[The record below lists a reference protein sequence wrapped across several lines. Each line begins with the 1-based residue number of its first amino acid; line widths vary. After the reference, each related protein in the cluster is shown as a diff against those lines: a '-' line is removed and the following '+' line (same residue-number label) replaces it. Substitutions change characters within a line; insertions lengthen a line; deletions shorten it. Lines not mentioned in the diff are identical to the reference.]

1 MVAEPRW
8 SPDGERLGW
17 VEGRAGRFDL
27 VVAGAPGAVDRAPV
41 VVTAETGVAGT
52 RATGGGIWCWVGA
65 AHVAVVAPDGRLV
78 LVPVDGGS
86 MRTLARDGRA
96 GAPAA
101 AADGSRVAVVLERE
115 DACDVAVVEVDTS
128 SWPSRVSHADFAWD
142 PVWSPDGTR
151 LAWHEWDLDAMSWD
165 ASRIVVGDAR
175 GFGTGSAAKVVAGG
189 AGISVGQPR
198 FSPSGDALA
207 WVTDERGW
215 WNVVVAD
222 AHGDGA
228 RPVAPEPFEQAEPAW
243 GLGQRSFAWSPDGR
257 AIVLCR
263 NESGFGRL
271 LAVTLDAPL
280 GGGTVHE
287 LGRGWHHG
295 LDWGRAGIAAVRSG
309 ARTPPV
315 VCITPAPDAP
325 TPGREVVVDREVVAH
340 AAPAGVRRDG
350 LVEPEPIAW
359 ESDDETAMPSTTIP
373 STTIPTTTIPTTT
386 IYGLLFRPDRDDA
399 ARPPLVVDVHGG
411 PTGQAT
417 VQWKPLHQHLVT
429 SGFAV
434 LAPDPRGSTG
444 HGRAY
449 AQALAGGW
457 GELDVADC
465 AAGIRAVVD
474 RGLCD
479 PGRVFVSGASSGGLT
494 ALLLAVRHP
503 GLVRAVVAMYAVTD
517 LVHLAATTHRFESRS
532 VDWLVGPLSRDAGR
546 YRARSPIT
554 HAADLRAPVLLL
566 HGADDTV
573 VPPEQAASLAAA
585 VRAAGGTVE
594 HHEYEGEGHGWSRED
609 TVLDVYARI
618 DDFLRRHC
626 AAR

>member
-1 MVAEPRW
+1 VPAALPATLIARTGVVAEPRW
-8 SPDGERLGW
+8 SPDGQRLGW
-17 VEGRAGRFDL
+17 IEGRAGRFDL

-65 AHVAVVAPDGRLV
+65 AHVAAVAPDGRLV

-101 AADGSRVAVVLERE
+101 AADGSRVAFVLERA
-115 DACDVAVVEVDTS
+115 DACDVAVVDVDTS
-128 SWPSRVSHADFAWD
+128 SWPRRVSHADFAWD
-142 PVWSPDGTR
+142 PAWSPDGTR

-175 GFGTGSAAKVVAGG
+175 GLGTEGAAKVVAGG

-215 WNVVVAD
+215 WNVFVAD
-222 AHGDGA
+222 ADGA
-228 RPVAPEPFEQAEPAW
+228 GPRPVAPEPFEQAEPAW

-257 AIVLCR
+257 AIALCR

-271 LAVTLDAPL
+271 LAVALDAPL
-280 GGGTVHE
+280 DRGTVHE
-287 LGRGWHHG
+287 LERGWHHG
-295 LDWGRAGIAAVRSG
+295 LDWGPAGIAAVRSG

-315 VCITPAPDAP
+315 TCIIGAPGSSSAPATAAP
-325 TPGREVVVDREVVAH
+325 PGRREVVAH

-350 LVEPEPIAW
+350 LVEPEAVTW
-359 ESDDETAMPSTTIP
+359 EADDE
-373 STTIPTTTIPTTT
+373 TT
-386 IYGLLFRPDRDDA
+386 IYGLLFRPDREDA
-399 ARPPLVVDVHGG
+399 GRARLVVDVHGG

-449 AQALAGGW
+449 AQALAGRW

-465 AAGIRAVVD
+465 AAGIRAAVD
-474 RGLCD
+474 RGWCD
-479 PGRVFVSGASSGGLT
+479 RERVVVSGASSGGLT

-503 GLVRAVVAMYAVTD
+503 DLVRAVVAMYAVTD

-532 VDWLVGPLSRDAGR
+532 IDWLVGPLVRDAAR
-546 YRARSPIT
+546 YRDRSPIT
-554 HAADLRAPVLLL
+554 HAADLRAPLLLL

-573 VPPEQAASLAAA
+573 VPPEQAASLTSA

-609 TVLDVYARI
+609 TLLDVYARL
-618 DDFLRRHC
+618 DDFLRRH
-626 AAR
+626 AAG